1 MIRAPFS
8 RMCPECIGKVL
19 LVNTIKFRI
28 KEVKDMQHFVI
39 TIGCEYGA
47 KGNAIGKKIAQD
59 LGIPVYDRETVDAII
74 SEVGIPQDI
83 MDKVESGITIAGKGV
98 EGQERGSFS
107 KLSDLTERAI
117 HVQKQIIRK
126 LAAKESCVIIGRSAD
141 YILKGQENLLSVFV
155 YAPDAVRIKNV
166 CESHNLSEKDAQILI
181 SEKDKRYHI
190 RHLAFTGSNRGD
202 RHNRNLLID
211 SSMLGVEA
219 TAEYIEVLAK
229 KLFHM

>member
-1 MIRAPFS
+1 
-8 RMCPECIGKVL
+8 
-19 LVNTIKFRI
+19 
-28 KEVKDMQHFVI
+28 MQNFVI

-59 LGIPVYDRETVDAII
+59 LEIPVYDRETVDAII
-74 SEVGIPQDI
+74 DEVGIPQDI
-83 MDKVESGITIAGKGV
+83 MDKVESGLTIAGKGV

-126 LAAKESCVIIGRSAD
+126 LAARESCVFIGRSAD
-141 YILKGQENLLSVFV
+141 YILKGQENMLSVFV
-155 YAPDAVRIKNV
+155 YAPDEVRIANV
-166 CESHNLSEKDAQILI
+166 MKSHNLSEKDARLLI

-202 RHNRNLLID
+202 RHNRNLLVD
-211 SSMLGVEA
+211 SSMLGVDG
-219 TAEYIEVLAK
+219 TAEYIEILAK
-229 KLFHM
+229 KVFDI

>member
-1 MIRAPFS
+1 
-8 RMCPECIGKVL
+8 
-19 LVNTIKFRI
+19 
-28 KEVKDMQHFVI
+28 MQNFVI

-74 SEVGIPQDI
+74 DEVGIPQDI
-83 MDKVESGITIAGKGV
+83 MDKVESGLTIAGKGV

-117 HVQKQIIRK
+117 HVQKQIIRQ
-126 LAAKESCVIIGRSAD
+126 LAARESCVLIGRSAD
-141 YILKGQENLLSVFV
+141 YILKGQENMLSVFV
-155 YAPDAVRIKNV
+155 YAPDEVRIANV
-166 CESHNLSEKDAQILI
+166 MKSHNLSEKDAKLLI

-202 RHNRNLLID
+202 RHNRNLLVD
-211 SSMLGVEA
+211 SSMLGVDG
-219 TAEYIEVLAK
+219 TAEYIEILAK
-229 KLFHM
+229 KVFDI

>member
-1 MIRAPFS
+1 
-8 RMCPECIGKVL
+8 
-19 LVNTIKFRI
+19 
-28 KEVKDMQHFVI
+28 MQKFVI

-74 SEVGIPQDI
+74 DEVGIPQDI
-83 MDKVESGITIAGKGV
+83 MDKVESGLTIAGKGV

-126 LAAKESCVIIGRSAD
+126 LAARESCVFIGRSAD
-141 YILKGQENLLSVFV
+141 YILKGQENMLSVFV
-155 YAPDAVRIKNV
+155 YAPDEVRIANV
-166 CESHNLSEKDAQILI
+166 MKSHNLSEKDARLLI

-202 RHNRNLLID
+202 RHNRNLLVD
-211 SSMLGVEA
+211 SSMLGVDG
-219 TAEYIEVLAK
+219 TAEYIEILAK
-229 KLFHM
+229 KVFDI

>member
-1 MIRAPFS
+1 
-8 RMCPECIGKVL
+8 
-19 LVNTIKFRI
+19 
-28 KEVKDMQHFVI
+28 MQKFVI

-74 SEVGIPQDI
+74 DEVGIPQDI
-83 MDKVESGITIAGKGV
+83 MDKVESGLTIAGKGV

-126 LAAKESCVIIGRSAD
+126 LAARESCVFIGRSAD
-141 YILKGQENLLSVFV
+141 YILKGQENMLSVFV
-155 YAPDAVRIKNV
+155 YAPDEVRIANV
-166 CESHNLSEKDAQILI
+166 MKSHNLSEKDARLLI

-202 RHNRNLLID
+202 RHNRNLLVD
-211 SSMLGVEA
+211 SSMLGVDG
-219 TAEYIEVLAK
+219 TAEYIEILAK
-229 KLFHM
+229 NVFDI

>member
-1 MIRAPFS
+1 
-8 RMCPECIGKVL
+8 
-19 LVNTIKFRI
+19 
-28 KEVKDMQHFVI
+28 MQKFVI

-47 KGNAIGKKIAQD
+47 EGNAIGKKIAQD

-74 SEVGIPQDI
+74 DEVGIPQDI
-83 MDKVESGITIAGKGV
+83 MDKVESGLTIAGKGV

-126 LAAKESCVIIGRSAD
+126 LAARESCVFIGRSAD
-141 YILKGQENLLSVFV
+141 YILKGQENMLSVFV
-155 YAPDAVRIKNV
+155 YAPDEVRIANV
-166 CESHNLSEKDAQILI
+166 MKSHNLSEKDAKLLI

-202 RHNRNLLID
+202 RHNRNLLVD
-211 SSMLGVEA
+211 SSMLGVDG
-219 TAEYIEVLAK
+219 TAEYIEILAK
-229 KLFHM
+229 KVFDI